1 MPVSS
6 SSTPS
11 NCWAKF
17 VYQKI
22 SATAFIQDKHGNL
35 PPASTAYFAIG
46 SWDDHADNSLS
57 VWAVDGWAAGNVA
70 AEPRMVHKEKHVGD
84 VNKIRFC
91 GHSAFVTASSSG
103 SVSLHCIE
111 DASDGVAVRTR
122 KTWDKLH
129 CGSGG
134 GFRYSCNGLSC
145 LSGNAATAGEDGAV
159 AVINVGSGD
168 VVRRFSKA
176 DSCSIADASFVKHDE
191 VLTANVRGQLK
202 LFDLRSQSESPSRTS
217 LLTAGDASAVG
228 VTCLATHPTQAHIVA
243 SGASDGSIAFWD
255 LRGDAHPVTI
265 LQGHEQ
271 AVNAVQFHAQQP
283 HHMFSCSESGE
294 VWHWDGGAVARSNF
308 GNQGG
313 DGAGTANP
321 TQCLWFNSEA
331 VKHRV
336 ETASLLSRQP
346 LPLNALDSL
355 GSSLL
360 VGGDSEAV
368 YLLADVF

>member
-1 MPVSS
+1 MPAP
-6 SSTPS
+6 SSTPPS

-22 SATAFIQDKHGNL
+22 SAVAFIADKQCDL
-35 PPASTAYFAIG
+35 PASSTAYFAIG

-57 VWAVDGWAAGNVA
+57 VWAVDGWATGSGA

-84 VNKIRFC
+84 VNKIKFC
-91 GHSAFVTASSSG
+91 GQSVFMTASSSG
-103 SVSLHCIE
+103 SVSLHQIASSD
-111 DASDGVAVRTR
+111 DAAVRTQ
-122 KTWDKLH
+122 KTWDKIH
-129 CGSGG
+129 SGG
-134 GFRYSCNGLSC
+134 GGGGRYSCNGLSC

-168 VVRRFSKA
+168 VARRYPKA
-176 DSCSIADASFVKHDE
+176 DSCSIADVAFVKHDE
-191 VLTANVRGQLK
+191 ILTANVRGQLK

-217 LLTAGDASAVG
+217 LLTSGDASAVG
-228 VTCLATHPTQAHIVA
+228 VTSLATHPTQAHIVA

-271 AVNAVQFHAQQP
+271 AVNEVQFHAQQP

-294 VWHWDGGAVARSNF
+294 VWHWDGGNVARSNF
-308 GNQGG
+308 GNQGPVSS
-313 DGAGTANP
+313 NP
-321 TQCLWFNSEA
+321 TQCLWFNNEA

-336 ETASLLSRQP
+336 ETSSLLSRQP

-355 GSSLL
+355 GSALL

-368 YLLADVF
+368 YLLADVV